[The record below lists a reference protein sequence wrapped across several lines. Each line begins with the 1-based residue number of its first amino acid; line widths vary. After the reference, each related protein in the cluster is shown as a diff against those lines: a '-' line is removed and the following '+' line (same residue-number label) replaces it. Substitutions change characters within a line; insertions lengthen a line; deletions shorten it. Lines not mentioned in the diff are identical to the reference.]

1 MDAILTFNAGSSSI
15 KFALFE
21 TGPEPRRTAHGA
33 IDAIGHAPHL
43 RAFDMQE
50 TLLTE
55 KRWDGGTHEDFLA
68 ELLSWAESHMRGDR
82 LAGVGHRIVHGG
94 DKFVVPCALTQD
106 VIASL
111 DALAPLAPLHQPHNL
126 NAVKAVAA
134 LRPGLPQFGCFDT
147 AFHQTLMPTA
157 RRYGLPRTLERQG
170 IRKYGFHGISYEY
183 IAGQLRCVAPERAD
197 GRIIA
202 AHLGSGASLC
212 AMRNGQSVDTSMGF
226 SALDGLVMGTRCGA
240 LDPGILIYLMRQGWN
255 ADALEDMAYR
265 RSGLLGVSGISDD
278 MRLLSASDAA
288 GAREAIDLFVFRVAR
303 EIGAMTACLGGLDGI
318 VFTAG
323 IGENSA
329 DIRQQICDRLG
340 WLGLEFDQAANREG
354 RVRISTAASRV
365 ACWVIPT
372 DEEVVIARHTVAL
385 LARAAVPAPRGS
397 DPVSPT

>member
-1 MDAILTFNAGSSSI
+1 
-15 KFALFE
+15 
-21 TGPEPRRTAHGA
+21 
-33 IDAIGHAPHL
+33 
-43 RAFDMQE
+43 
-50 TLLTE
+50 
-55 KRWDGGTHEDFLA
+55 
-68 ELLSWAESHMRGDR
+68 
-82 LAGVGHRIVHGG
+82 
-94 DKFVVPCALTQD
+94 
-106 VIASL
+106 
-111 DALAPLAPLHQPHNL
+111 
-126 NAVKAVAA
+126 
-134 LRPGLPQFGCFDT
+134 
-147 AFHQTLMPTA
+147 
-157 RRYGLPRTLERQG
+157 
-170 IRKYGFHGISYEY
+170 
-183 IAGQLRCVAPERAD
+183 
-197 GRIIA
+197 
-202 AHLGSGASLC
+202 
-212 AMRNGQSVDTSMGF
+212 
-226 SALDGLVMGTRCGA
+226 
-240 LDPGILIYLMRQGWN
+240 
-255 ADALEDMAYR
+255 
-265 RSGLLGVSGISDD
+265 